1 MEQHLR
7 SSWVTLPPPQH
18 LNAAIAPCSPPARPP
33 RRPEPPHRLARRCP
47 HHHGARQS
55 QQPGAATPPAA
66 TTPDPIGPPRPRG
79 PGQTKIWRPP
89 PEGHHPLVKET
100 PTTILVQPSSS
111 PTNRCTTPPRSPA
124 STAAAEGERRAD
136 ARGESPAA
144 AATARALPGSDLR
157 RRRGRRSRGGEGQ
170 KLAAAVPPVSPR
182 SGDAGAGVLIYS
194 PEILRLG
201 ILGPWIQIMIF
212 P

>member
-55 QQPGAATPPAA
+55 QQPGATTPPAA

-111 PTNRCTTPPRSPA
+111 PTNRCTTPLRSPA
-124 STAAAEGERRAD
+124 STAAAEGERRAN

-144 AATARALPGSDLR
+144 AAAG
-157 RRRGRRSRGGEGQ
+157 GRRSRGGEGQ
-170 KLAAAVPPVSPR
+170 KLAAAAPPC
-182 SGDAGAGVLIYS
+182 
-194 PEILRLG
+194 RLG
-201 ILGPWIQIMIF
+201 QATRGQERFISEENTSMDF
-212 P
+212 SNYRT